1 VNFIATDE
9 PGPWFKCVGNGC
21 VPAGTESLAIVKPNT
36 DVKITMGKETNT
48 VHTFTSLLY
57 PTGAKN
63 MPFDQKAAFRGSRV
77 VKLVD
82 PGLYVFVC
90 KLHPFMLAATIVD
103 DPATVD
109 NITIP
114 VPPAGPGPAYDLGE
128 NVTLISYGG
137 ISIPT
142 TSDLAA
148 RLVRAFFLI
157 TNPANYQDHTPGA
170 QWNVTLPGVVVQA
183 TGGAQLL
190 LSDLNVVNGP
200 LAALKNPQIQGV
212 GEVWIDV
219 EYEKTGSK
227 TKPGTATLDALAR

>member
-1 VNFIATDE
+1 MKRLFLYRSALGMISVLVGIMFATVSCSNSDSSSPGTAGLANSSVVNFIATDE

-21 VPAGTESLAIVKPNT
+21 VSAKTESLAIVKPNT
-36 DVKITMGKETNT
+36 NVKITMGKESNT

-109 NITIP
+109 TIT
-114 VPPAGPGPAYDLGE
+114 PPLSRQLRRDRHMTSARASRSSAMAASASPRR
-128 NVTLISYGG
+128 VTWPPSWCEHF
-137 ISIPT
+137 S
-142 TSDLAA
+142 
-148 RLVRAFFLI
+148 
-157 TNPANYQDHTPGA
+157 
-170 QWNVTLPGVVVQA
+170 
-183 TGGAQLL
+183 
-190 LSDLNVVNGP
+190 
-200 LAALKNPQIQGV
+200 
-212 GEVWIDV
+212 
-219 EYEKTGSK
+219 
-227 TKPGTATLDALAR
+227 